1 MHKTIVED
9 WEFSLSVTEAG
20 PCRMGFE
27 KGDLFSCKYE
37 CPAGF
42 CPKTMGNLHRLCDV
56 ARAGGDYRLLG
67 GRSKNEIDFC
77 CADGCVKFHLT
88 ATYLNEAK

>member
-9 WEFSLSVTEAG
+9 WEFVITVTDAK

-27 KGDLFSCKYE
+27 KRDSFYCKYE
-37 CPAGF
+37 CPTGF
-42 CPKTMGNLHRLCDV
+42 CPKTMANLHRLCDI

-67 GRSKNEIDFC
+67 SKSKHKIDFC
-77 CADGCVKFHLT
+77 CADGCIDFHLT
-88 ATYLNEAK
+88 AKHIDDI

>member
-9 WEFSLSVTEAG
+9 WEFAITVTDAE

-27 KGDLFSCKYE
+27 KGDSLSCKYE
-37 CPAGF
+37 CPTGF
-42 CPKTMGNLHRLCDV
+42 CPKTMANLYRLCDA

-67 GRSKNEIDFC
+67 GQSKNEIDLC
-77 CADGCVKFHLT
+77 CADGCVNFHLI
-88 ATYLNEAK
+88 AKNIG